1 MEGTL
6 NNILMIISAGE
17 FLLGILG
24 NGFIVLVNCIDW
36 IRSRKFSLID
46 FILTCLATSRIFV
59 LLAIS
64 RISLL
69 CIILLD
75 CYIMVLHTRRMQLR
89 APGSRDASTEAHV
102 RAMKAVISFLL
113 LFIAYYLAYLVA
125 TSSYFMPETELAVIV
140 ATLATL
146 ATSSTLGS
154 LAATATLV
162 ILVTLATTATLTISA
177 A

>member
-59 LLAIS
+59 LCLMIS
-64 RISLL
+64 MFYPGIFESHQVLEVSFYFFWNLSNSLGTWCATCL
-69 CIILLD
+69 SVFYFLKLSNFSHPFFLWLKCRRTFLYPSVHPFILILGNGKLRQTSVNLLRQIESCIK
-75 CYIMVLHTRRMQLR
+75 RM
-89 APGSRDASTEAHV
+89 
-102 RAMKAVISFLL
+102 
-113 LFIAYYLAYLVA
+113 
-125 TSSYFMPETELAVIV
+125 
-140 ATLATL
+140 
-146 ATSSTLGS
+146 
-154 LAATATLV
+154 
-162 ILVTLATTATLTISA
+162 
-177 A
+177 